1 MTYQRITAGNGRRSG
16 VRYLQIVILSLA
28 FSTLSV
34 AENLPELGEASTV
47 SGTPTTAQFFG
58 GVTSDGGA
66 SYLSTV
72 NPDKPIDI
80 VGSWQPE
87 VAHVNTVG
95 NFYVVVQLDESYYFQ
110 NEEGQFQEWDLD
122 LKTLQAA
129 RQEITLASVEQIVII
144 KDFALGLAGLSGKT
158 LFVFLAYETA
168 SVPGELFYSGTPIAI
183 SVNSS
188 VSEPSPAQPLN
199 LSPSASISGGNQSV
213 ADSDG
218 VSGEPVS
225 LSGGASDS
233 DGSVLSTQWLV
244 DGSVVATGTSATLSL
259 PDGSTVVTFRVTDN
273 EGATTDATVTITVAA
288 PAAPNLS
295 PSASISGGNQSVADS
310 DGVSGEPVS
319 LSGGASDSDGSV
331 LSTQWLVDG
340 SVVATG
346 TSATLSLPDG
356 STVVTFR
363 VTDNDGATTDATAT
377 ITVEAVNSV
386 PNSMQIYTESI
397 SSQIVQARCVNCHG
411 GIAALTLVRSNVDD
425 YINKNYNSMKD
436 YIKQGG
442 SNRLLS
448 KPQGINH
455 GGGVQLQSGS
465 TDLNNLESFIDAIV
479 SE

>member
-1 MTYQRITAGNGRRSG
+1 MTYQRFIAGIGRRSE
-16 VRYLQIVILSLA
+16 VRYLQTVILSLA

-34 AENLPELGEASTV
+34 AEILPELGEALTV

-66 SYLSTV
+66 SYLSAV
-72 NPDKPIDI
+72 NPDRPIDI

-87 VAHVNTVG
+87 VTHVNTVG
-95 NFYVVVQLDESYYFQ
+95 NLYVVVQLDESYYFQ
-110 NEEGQFQEWDLD
+110 NQEGQFQEWDLD
-122 LKTLQAA
+122 LKTLRGV

-158 LFVFLAYETA
+158 LFIYLAYEA
-168 SVPGELFYSGTPIAI
+168 ANVPGELFYSGTPIAI

-188 VSEPSPAQPLN
+188 VSEQTPAQPPN
-199 LSPSASISGGNQSV
+199 VSPTASISGGNQSV
-213 ADSDG
+213 SDTDG

-225 LSGGASDS
+225 LSGSASDS

-259 PDGSTVVTFRVTDN
+259 PDGSTAVTFRVTDN
-273 EGATTDATVTITVAA
+273 EGATADATATITVAA
-288 PAAPNLS
+288 PAAPNLA
-295 PSASISGGNQSVADS
+295 PSASISGGNQSVSDT
-310 DGVSGEPVS
+310 DGVSGEPVR
-319 LSGGASDSDGSV
+319 LSGSASDSDGSV

-363 VTDNDGATTDATAT
+363 VTDNDGGTTDATAT
-377 ITVEAVNSV
+377 IAVEAAISV
-386 PNSMQIYTESI
+386 PNSMKIYTEFI

-411 GIAALTLVRSNVDD
+411 GISALTLVRNNVDD

-436 YIKQGG
+436 YIEGG
-442 SNRLLS
+442 RSNNLLS

-455 GGGVQLQSGS
+455 GGGVQLQAGS
-465 TDLNNLESFIDAIV
+465 TDLNSLESFITAIV